1 MGRDC
6 RTISCRL
13 AASVWILS
21 DLRLETSHDLR
32 SQIVFTSVEMKQDVE
47 NNPMEEEPPMQGTEE
62 VEDEGMHQ
70 GEEDELNEDEA
81 AEFSLLNRQL
91 DQLDQALDAIEEK
104 NDDIHSKLKELLEE
118 SKQARKE
125 IEAENN
131 EMK

>member
-1 MGRDC
+1 MG
-6 RTISCRL
+6 
-13 AASVWILS
+13 ASVWILS
-21 DLRLETSHDLR
+21 DLRRETSHDLR

-47 NNPMEEEPPMQGTEE
+47 NNPMEEEPPMQGPEE

-131 EMK
+131 EM